1 MKKIFKFLGWMFVVL
16 LTSVSFA
23 SCSDDDDDDDPY
35 RGTVWEYFET
45 YSDGKY
51 LYRLRFVE
59 GNNAYYEEEV
69 LNAGGTIVNRHSA
82 PYTYTYSGSLIIFEP
97 VQAGSAY
104 LEANLVE
111 GIKLVVTNKSNNE
124 IIGDFLKK

>member
-51 LYRLRFVE
+51 LYFDDGLLMER
-59 GNNAYYEEEV
+59 
-69 LNAGGTIVNRHSA
+69 
-82 PYTYTYSGSLIIFEP
+82 
-97 VQAGSAY
+97 
-104 LEANLVE
+104 
-111 GIKLVVTNKSNNE
+111 
-124 IIGDFLKK
+124 